1 VVCKEVLM
9 APITWGPRTCAPLPV
24 VPTAAGGFEDLRK
37 VKEKLALTLQN
48 NGMGWGE
55 GTPQRSKCV
64 WGAYPCTV
72 APQKP
77 VPRGKQRISINMAWG
92 KKSVLFSDLPPQAP
106 AKKVHSSIYYISKIM
121 PRSGGAGWPG
131 LGAGKDVVGGQAGR
145 KPLIQCLVPRL
156 HIGQREGSAPSAD
169 ARSVPRIKSPS
180 VHSLGAQ
187 PFFNI
192 AALPSWMV

>member
-1 VVCKEVLM
+1 MVCKEVLM

-37 VKEKLALTLQN
+37 VQEKLALTLQN

-55 GTPQRSKCV
+55 GTPQGSKCV

-106 AKKVHSSIYYISKIM
+106 
-121 PRSGGAGWPG
+121 
-131 LGAGKDVVGGQAGR
+131 GQESAQQH
-145 KPLIQCLVPRL
+145 LL
-156 HIGQREGSAPSAD
+156 H
-169 ARSVPRIKSPS
+169 
-180 VHSLGAQ
+180 
-187 PFFNI
+187 F
-192 AALPSWMV
+192 